1 MEKHVKLSATEYRY
15 IVRVAGKDVD
25 GGKKLIVALS
35 EIKGIGFNFAQVL
48 LNTLQIDP
56 NVRVGFLSESEVGV
70 IENGIRNPE
79 KIGLPQWFL
88 NRRKDMEAGI
98 NTHIIT
104 TDWDVTVHN
113 DIEREKDVMSWRGF
127 RHMMGLKVR
136 GQRTRTT
143 GRKGGAV
150 GVKKTGRLMP
160 TAVPAEGAAAAPAA
174 VGKEA
179 PAAKGGA
186 ATAPAA
192 GGKEAPA
199 AKGGAAAAGA
209 KPAAAPA
216 GKEAP
221 KAKEEPKKPGK
232 DKGGK

>member
-1 MEKHVKLSATEYRY
+1 MEKHVKLSATEYRH
-15 IVRVAGKDVD
+15 IVRVTGKDVD
-25 GGKKLIVALS
+25 GSKKLIVALS

-88 NRRKDMEAGI
+88 NRRSDVEVGTNA
-98 NTHIIT
+98 HIIS

-160 TAVPAEGAAAAPAA
+160 TAAPAEGEAAAPAA
-174 VGKEA
+174 
-179 PAAKGGA
+179 KGAA

-199 AKGGAAAAGA
+199 AKGAAPAAKGAAPAAGA

-221 KAKEEPKKPGK
+221 KGKEEPKKPGK

>member
-88 NRRKDMEAGI
+88 NRRKDVEAGI
-98 NTHIIT
+98 NAHIIT
-104 TDWDVTVHN
+104 SDWDVTVHN

-174 VGKEA
+174 
-179 PAAKGGA
+179 
-186 ATAPAA
+186 

-199 AKGGAAAAGA
+199 AKGGAAAGA